1 MYRTVLRTTT
11 NYCAQNAEKINN
23 IQRGRPGDGAGRAR
37 CARSSLETLMGS
49 RTRVIRDAMRAGV
62 DRGVGRRRGAWYA
75 RTSVGGRRIA
85 FSRYPKLE
93 RAVEGG
99 TGDGRRRDGG
109 DGRRRDGG
117 DGRRWDARRDG
128 ARGYRRIRCAVDGF
142 RASERPRGRC
152 RSSDRS
158 NARLNDRPIARGV
171 RRRAWPE
178 VG

>member
-1 MYRTVLRTTT
+1 MLASTRPLFFAVSSIGLLG
-11 NYCAQNAEKINN
+11 
-23 IQRGRPGDGAGRAR
+23 RGRPGDGAGRAQ

-109 DGRRRDGG
+109 DGRR
-117 DGRRWDARRDG
+117 WDARRDG

>member
-1 MYRTVLRTTT
+1 MAQQTQMKKAAKKHKGKSKLNEGEDKKAQAAKDRTK
-11 NYCAQNAEKINN
+11 A
-23 IQRGRPGDGAGRAR
+23 
-37 CARSSLETLMGS
+37 
-49 RTRVIRDAMRAGV
+49 RDAMRAGV
-62 DRGVGRRRGAWYA
+62 DRGVGRRRGASYA

-117 DGRRWDARRDG
+117 DGRRWDARREG